1 MAARSRAN
9 RADFPIG
16 TAYGIFCLESIDPFL
31 QPPYARNWLIPRHS
45 QLVPNLP
52 AGAGRGAEPVPVT
65 ERLALIEAPGRPQAP
80 SQSQSQSAF
89 PTSYSNQEPKKKRSR
104 NDCRERPL
112 PHLKFRTRSLSALS
126 LASWRYNDTP
136 QKIEA

>member
-31 QPPYARNWLIPRHS
+31 QPPYARNWLVPRHS
-45 QLVPNLP
+45 QLVPDLP
-52 AGAGRGAEPVPVT
+52 ARAGRGAEPVPVT

-89 PTSYSNQEPKKKRSR
+89 PTSYCSKSQRRK
-104 NDCRERPL
+104 CRERL
-112 PHLKFRTRSLSALS
+112 SPHLKFRTRSLSALS
-126 LASWRYNDTP
+126 LTSWRCNDTP